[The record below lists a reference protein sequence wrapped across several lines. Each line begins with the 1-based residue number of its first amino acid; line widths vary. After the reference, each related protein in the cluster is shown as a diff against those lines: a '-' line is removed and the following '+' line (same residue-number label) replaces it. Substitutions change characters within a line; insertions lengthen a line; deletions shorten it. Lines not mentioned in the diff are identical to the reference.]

1 MRKGILCARYDGN
14 LRTYEPVTLDYDLG
28 SCDHAGSCIVTKCG
42 YNVTIK
48 SDSKKIKEE
57 FVRPLSANPISA
69 DMPHPFGFKI
79 KDHPKPIKSD
89 TFRTEVEK

>member
-48 SDSKKIKEE
+48 SDTK
-57 FVRPLSANPISA
+57 RT
-69 DMPHPFGFKI
+69 
-79 KDHPKPIKSD
+79 PK
-89 TFRTEVEK
+89 